1 MNAERKRGLI
11 EMHIDICSNLSL
23 GMFHHSSDHMLEGR
37 IRKRARVSIIQAA
50 TTCHERPWL
59 DFISTPGRPRASS
72 KVDIREIHKL
82 CGWRRV
88 RRRRDCNLLRI
99 KLMNINHRPARFTS
113 PRLNM
118 HFVLEFHTL
127 DRITI
132 PFSPLFLSPFVSHRQ
147 FFPAR
152 IRIFLFP
159 SLLLVRW
166 CQSPGSLFELEEFMF
181 PRHAP
186 RSTNNHHR
194 HFFLEPRWTTLIIA
208 WDRITIVKN
217 LSRGWQIG
225 LNSLNRFEICNN
237 LTSDQERYSSKLSI
251 WYSTY
256 IYNYY
261 FNLD

>member
-23 GMFHHSSDHMLEGR
+23 GMFHHSSDHMLESR

-50 TTCHERPWL
+50 TTCHERSWL

-113 PRLNM
+113 PDSTCTS
-118 HFVLEFHTL
+118 FSFHTL

-132 PFSPLFLSPFVSHRQ
+132 PSPFSPLFPSHRILPFVSHR
-147 FFPAR
+147 
-152 IRIFLFP
+152 
-159 SLLLVRW
+159 V
-166 CQSPGSLFELEEFMF
+166 
-181 PRHAP
+181 
-186 RSTNNHHR
+186 
-194 HFFLEPRWTTLIIA
+194 
-208 WDRITIVKN
+208 
-217 LSRGWQIG
+217 LSRS
-225 LNSLNRFEICNN
+225 NSYF
-237 LTSDQERYSSKLSI
+237 SLS
-251 WYSTY
+251 Y
-256 IYNYY
+256 
-261 FNLD
+261 

>member
-50 TTCHERPWL
+50 TTCHERSWL

-113 PRLNM
+113 PDSTCTS
-118 HFVLEFHTL
+118 FSFHTL

-132 PFSPLFLSPFVSHRQ
+132 PSPFSPLFLPIVFSLLFLTES
-147 FFPAR
+147 FPAR
-152 IRIFLFP
+152 IRI
-159 SLLLVRW
+159 SL
-166 CQSPGSLFELEEFMF
+166 SLIS
-181 PRHAP
+181 
-186 RSTNNHHR
+186 STVSKSR
-194 HFFLEPRWTTLIIA
+194 FFIRARGVYASQTRTTF
-208 WDRITIVKN
+208 D
-217 LSRGWQIG
+217 
-225 LNSLNRFEICNN
+225 E
-237 LTSDQERYSSKLSI
+237 
-251 WYSTY
+251 
-256 IYNYY
+256 
-261 FNLD
+261 

>member
-1 MNAERKRGLI
+1 
-11 EMHIDICSNLSL
+11 MHIDICSNLSL

-50 TTCHERPWL
+50 TTCHERSWL

-113 PRLNM
+113 PDSTCTS
-118 HFVLEFHTL
+118 FSFHTL
-127 DRITI
+127 DRIT
-132 PFSPLFLSPFVSHRQ
+132 FLSPISFPSYSPFCFSPSPFPLEFV
-147 FFPAR
+147 
-152 IRIFLFP
+152 FL
-159 SLLLVRW
+159 SLLLVRR
-166 CQSPGSLFELEEFMF
+166 CQSPGSLFELEEFML

-194 HFFLEPRWTTLIIA
+194 HFFVVPRA
-208 WDRITIVKN
+208 D
-217 LSRGWQIG
+217 G
-225 LNSLNRFEICNN
+225 LL
-237 LTSDQERYSSKLSI
+237 
-251 WYSTY
+251 
-256 IYNYY
+256 
-261 FNLD
+261 